1 MAQAAAVRLSSGA
14 LCSAHPSGPIWAACP
29 AGHGI
34 AVILGF
40 PSTFLLCWVP
50 CALDPMP
57 AYSSLYSF
65 ILSEVTATSEV
76 RPGWE
81 NLKFILYSSSPSTTL
96 IKPCR
101 GPVPGKGGSI
111 VFPALH
117 FESAVRP
124 CRPGCGDQEGAAFA
138 PVLLLGNPEVASK
151 VLGMCW

>member
-1 MAQAAAVRLSSGA
+1 MAESE
-14 LCSAHPSGPIWAACP
+14 
-29 AGHGI
+29 
-34 AVILGF
+34 
-40 PSTFLLCWVP
+40 
-50 CALDPMP
+50 
-57 AYSSLYSF
+57 
-65 ILSEVTATSEV
+65 EVTATSEV

-101 GPVPGKGGSI
+101 GPAPGKGGGI

-124 CRPGCGDQEGAAFA
+124 CQPGCGDQEGAAFA